1 MNDEALSKD
10 KSQKIEVVP
19 SSSYKPPRVGT
30 FRMIGR
36 MLLGGAVIGREELK
50 TRFQESQSDTHV
62 PAAELNKVTPVESD
76 ADRMRYATIGAMAKS
91 SNAIRGGASL
101 LGRISNR
108 AYQRITRSISPITN
122 SRPMSP
128 VRRQYQRF
136 IDRGDMIVSD
146 WIATGRR
153 EEYLSRQLTQDVAV
167 ESIEGTLDYLADS
180 PEMDELV
187 QAQSGDLIEDIF
199 DDATG
204 GISKTSLI
212 FVDWINAA
220 ILRKPRSQP
229 DSSTDTP
236 DE

>member
-1 MNDEALSKD
+1 MNDDVPSRDNSERLG
-10 KSQKIEVVP
+10 VVP
-19 SSSYKPPRVGT
+19 SSRYNPTRVGT
-30 FRMIGR
+30 FRMAARI
-36 MLLGGAVIGREELK
+36 LLGGVVIGREELK
-50 TRFQESQSDTHV
+50 TRFQESQSNIHIS
-62 PAAELNKVTPVESD
+62 AAELNNVTPVESD
-76 ADRMRYATIGAMAKS
+76 ADRLRYATIGAMAKS
-91 SNAIRGGASL
+91 SNAIQRGASL

-108 AYQRITRSISPITN
+108 AYQKITRSISPITN
-122 SRPMSP
+122 SGPMSP

-136 IDRGDMIVSD
+136 VDQGDMIVSD

-153 EEYLSRQLTQDVAV
+153 EEYLSRQLTQEVAV
-167 ESIEGTLDYLADS
+167 ESIEETLDYLADS
-180 PEMDELV
+180 PELDELM
-187 QAQSGDLIEDIF
+187 QTQSGDLIEDIF

-220 ILRKPRSQP
+220 ILRKPRRQP